1 MSREIPAGLLK
12 PEAAAKKMG
21 VDYTTFKAGIKAGV
35 IPAIPLGRMHL
46 IPEEALKLLM
56 KYGQD
61 WVKVAQAE
69 KPRLGY
75 SVTELAEALGVSPAL
90 VRESIYR
97 HELASF
103 KLGDRVIIPA
113 EAINEKTRAA
123 IEEVEQFKRATSHFN
138 IQSGDL

>member
-12 PEAAAKKMG
+12 LEEAAKIMG
-21 VDYTTFKAGIKAGV
+21 VDYTTFKNGIKAGV

-46 IPEEALKLLM
+46 IPEHALQMLM
-56 KYGQD
+56 KYGPD

-75 SVTELAEALGVSPAL
+75 SVTELAAALGVSPAL

-113 EAINEKTRAA
+113 EAIDKKIKAGL
-123 IEEVEQFKRATSHFN
+123 EEVEQFKRSASHF
-138 IQSGDL
+138 